1 MLKNLF
7 LSLFDLLTTAFM
19 KTTFVAKTLLSFF
32 LLLSFW
38 VSAQKSD
45 RELILIDKDWRFS
58 FGHLYDTEKDFGHAT
73 GYFSYLTKTGF
84 GDGPAAKDFDDRA
97 WRKLDLPH
105 DWAVEQ
111 PFSESASFS
120 HGFKA
125 AGKNYPEKSI
135 GWYRKKINIPESDLD
150 KIISIKFDGVFR
162 NSKVFFNGFY
172 LGTEQ
177 SGYNGF
183 EYDVTAYVNYG
194 GENTIVVRADAS
206 MEEGWFYEG
215 AGIYR
220 HVYLQKTNSVHI
232 KANGTYVTSEF
243 KNNEADVIA
252 AVSIENKGNYKGSI
266 EIVQTIFD
274 NEKKQIATFSESL
287 LAPEFYKTITHH
299 SKFYVENPKL
309 WDIDSPNLYRLV
321 TQIKQNEKLID
332 SYETTF
338 GIRTIAFDPENGF
351 FLNGKS
357 LKLKGTNNHQDH
369 AGVGTALPDEIQ
381 YYRIKKLKE
390 MGSNAYRCSHHPPT
404 PELLK
409 ACDELG
415 MLVIDETRLM
425 GINDY
430 HLNDLQRMMERDR
443 NHPSIFCW
451 SVGNEE
457 WNIEGGI
464 VGERITNVMQNFAKS
479 IDPTRP
485 VTVGISS
492 GFKSGISSVVE
503 IMGYNYLGNGDIDAH
518 RNQFKNQPGM
528 GTEEGSTF
536 ATRGIYF
543 TDDAKHYQSAYDKK
557 PRPTFYSIEEGWK
570 FYAERPYLA
579 GMFIWTGFDYR
590 GEPTPYGWP
599 SVTSYFGMMDVCGF
613 PKDNVFYLKSWWG
626 KEPVLHLLPHWNWS
640 GMEGTAIDVWA
651 YSNCDEVE
659 LFLNK
664 KSLGKKKMEQNGH
677 LEWKVNYSPGTL
689 EAVGYKN
696 DKKVLSEIQKT
707 TGKVEKIKLSLDK
720 ENVAKGNVS
729 VVTVEVTDKNG
740 LHVPTANDEIEF
752 AIKGGKILGVGNGNP
767 TSLENDQFID
777 NLALVSITNFQE
789 QKGTTA
795 VLPQQLSNYSESEW
809 ITAFKDRDYKK
820 QVPSYIYRGEFEL
833 KSNSVKNT
841 VSFFYKKIGVENVVF
856 VNGTKVEP
864 STEDAQKYTFNT
876 AILKE
881 GKNTIYIVATPLQKV
896 KDWDVMNT
904 DPGVI
909 QVITP
914 AEPWKRKLFN
924 GYVQIIIQKED
935 NAKEFVLSASAK
947 GLQTGILKLK

>member
-1 MLKNLF
+1 
-7 LSLFDLLTTAFM
+7 M
-19 KTTFVAKTLLSFF
+19 KTFFQKGILSCLIF
-32 LLLSFW
+32 LISFCT
-38 VSAQKSD
+38 SAQNKSD
-45 RELILIDKDWRFS
+45 MELTLIDKDWRFS
-58 FGHLYDTEKDFGHAT
+58 FGHLYDTQKDFGHAE

-84 GDGPAAKDFDDRA
+84 GDGPAAPGFDDRA

-105 DWAVEQ
+105 DWVVEQ
-111 PFSESASFS
+111 PFSEKASYS
-120 HGFKA
+120 HGFKT
-125 AGKNYPEKSI
+125 AGKGFPEKSI
-135 GWYRKKINIPESDLD
+135 GWYRKKINIPESD
-150 KIISIKFDGVFR
+150 KGRIISLKFDGIFR
-162 NSKVFFNGFY
+162 NSKVFFNGYF
-172 LGTEQ
+172 LGTEE

-194 GENTIVVRADAS
+194 GENTIVVRVDAS

-220 HVYLQKTNSVHI
+220 HVYLQKTNPIHVVS
-232 KANGTYVTSEF
+232 NGTYVTSDIKE
-243 KNNEADVIA
+243 NSAEITAEVT
-252 AVSIENKGNYKGSI
+252 IENKGNDKGSI
-266 EIVQTIFD
+266 EIIQKILD
-274 NEKKQIATFSESL
+274 ANGKQVTSVSENVVS
-287 LAPEFYKTITHH
+287 PEFYKKINFA
-299 SKFYVENPKL
+299 SKLNVKNPLL
-309 WDIDSPNLYRLV
+309 WDIENPNLYRLE
-321 TQIKQNEKLID
+321 TQIKQNGKIID
-332 SYETTF
+332 SHETPF
-338 GIRTIAFDPENGF
+338 GIRTIQFDAEKGF

-357 LKLKGTNNHQDH
+357 VKLKGTNNHQDH
-369 AGVGTALPDEIQ
+369 AGIGTALPDELQ

-430 HLNDLQRMMERDR
+430 HLNDLKRMMERDR

-457 WNIEGGI
+457 WNIEGNI
-464 VGERITNVMQNFAKS
+464 VGERVTNVMQGFAKS
-479 IDPTRP
+479 IDSTRP

-492 GFKSGISSVVE
+492 GFKNGISSVVE

-518 RNQFKNQPGM
+518 RNEFKNQPGM

-536 ATRGIYF
+536 ATRGVYF

-579 GMFIWTGFDYR
+579 GVFFWTGFDYR

-626 KEPVLHLLPHWNWS
+626 KEPVLHILPHWNWS
-640 GMEGTAIDVWA
+640 GMEGKEIDVWA

-677 LEWKVNYSPGTL
+677 LEWKVKYEPGTL
-689 EAVGYKN
+689 EAIGFKN
-696 DKKVLSEIQKT
+696 GKKVLTEVQKT
-707 TGKVEKIKLSLDK
+707 TGNPEIIKLSVDK
-720 ENVAKGNVS
+720 ENLPNSKVV
-729 VVTVEVTDKNG
+729 VVTAEITDKKG
-740 LHVPTANDEIEF
+740 LHVPTANDEIAF
-752 AIKGGKILGVGNGNP
+752 SIKGGKILGVGNGDP
-767 TSLENDQFID
+767 TSLESDKFID
-777 NLALVSITNFQE
+777 DTKLVAINNLREKQLNSTD
-789 QKGTTA
+789 
-795 VLPQQLSNYSESEW
+795 LPIKIQDNNDADWSE
-809 ITAFKDRDYKK
+809 AFKARDFKK
-820 QVPSYIYRGEFEL
+820 QAPAYVYKGDFEL
-833 KSNSVKNT
+833 KNNSDSNIVT
-841 VSFFYKKIGVENVVF
+841 FFYKKIGKETVVF
-856 VNGTKVEP
+856 VNGNKVEP
-864 STEDAQKYTFNT
+864 DKDDVQKYTLSK

-881 GKNTIYIVATPLQKV
+881 GKNTIYIATTPLEKI

-904 DPGVI
+904 DPGII
-909 QVITP
+909 QIINS
-914 AEPWKRKLFN
+914 AESWKRKLFS
-924 GYVQIIIQKED
+924 GYAQIIIQKKE
-935 NAKEFVLSASAK
+935 NAKEVVLSARAT
-947 GLQTGILKLK
+947 GLKSGVLIVK

>member
-1 MLKNLF
+1 MKIIVSKIFTLFFIVMYNL
-7 LSLFDLLTTAFM
+7 
-19 KTTFVAKTLLSFF
+19 TF
-32 LLLSFW
+32 
-38 VSAQKSD
+38 AQNKSD
-45 RELILIDKDWRFS
+45 REWIVIDKDWRFS
-58 FGHLYDTEKDFGHAT
+58 FGHLYDTKKDFGHAE

-84 GDGPAAKDFDDRA
+84 GDGPASKDFDDRA

-111 PFSESASFS
+111 PFGENGSFS
-120 HGFKA
+120 HGFKM
-125 AGKNYPEKSI
+125 AGKGFPEKSI
-135 GWYRKKINIPESDLD
+135 GWYRKKITIPETDKG
-150 KIISIKFDGVFR
+150 KIISLQFDGVFR
-162 NSKVFFNGFY
+162 NSKVFFNGYY

-220 HVYLQKTNSVHI
+220 HVYLKKTNPVHI
-232 KANGTYVTSEF
+232 ALNGTYVTSEV
-243 KNNEADVIA
+243 KADNAEVTAEIT
-252 AVSIENKGNYKGSI
+252 IENKGNYKGSVEVI
-266 EIVQTIFD
+266 QTIFD
-274 NEKKQIATFSESL
+274 ASDKQNANTSESITV
-287 LAPEFYKTITHH
+287 PEFYKSANYK
-299 SKFYVENPKL
+299 SKLIVHNPKL
-309 WDIDSPNLYRLV
+309 WDIDLPNLYRLV
-321 TQIKQNEKLID
+321 TELKQNGKIID
-332 SYETTF
+332 RYETSF
-338 GIRTIAFDPENGF
+338 GIRTIKFDAEKGF

-369 AGVGTALPDEIQ
+369 AGIGTALPDEIQ
-381 YYRIKKLKE
+381 YYRIQKLKE

-404 PELLK
+404 PELLE
-409 ACDELG
+409 ACDKLG

-430 HLNDLQRMMERDR
+430 HLNDLERMMKRDR

-457 WNIEGGI
+457 WNIEGNI
-464 VGERITNVMQNFAKS
+464 VGERITNVMQDFAKS
-479 IDPTRP
+479 IDSTRP

-518 RNQFKNQPGM
+518 RNEFKNQPGM

-543 TDDAKHYQSAYDKK
+543 TDDAKHYQSAYDRK

-613 PKDNVFYLKSWWG
+613 PKDNVFYLKSWWTN
-626 KEPVLHLLPHWNWS
+626 KPVLHIMPHWNWN
-640 GMEGTAIDVWA
+640 GMQGKEIEVWVH
-651 YSNCDEVE
+651 SNCDEVE

-664 KSLGKKKMEQNGH
+664 KSLGKKKMEINSH
-677 LEWKVNYSPGTL
+677 LEWKVKYVPGTL

-696 DKKVLSEIQKT
+696 GRKILTEVQKT
-707 TGKVEKIKLSLDK
+707 TGKAENIKLSTDQ
-720 ENVAKGNVS
+720 ENLSEGNVK

-740 LHVPTANDEIEF
+740 LHVPTANDEITF
-752 AIKGGKILGVGNGNP
+752 SIKGGKILGVGNGDP
-767 TSLENDQFID
+767 TSLEKDQFLD
-777 NLALVSITNFQE
+777 DVELVSITHFQE
-789 QKGTTA
+789 QKGTSA
-795 VLPQQLSNYSESEW
+795 SLPNELSSYPENEW
-809 ITAFKDRDYKK
+809 ITAFQDRDYKK
-820 QVPSYIYRGEFEL
+820 QAPSHIYRGEFDL
-833 KSNSVKNT
+833 KKYSASNT
-841 VSFFYKKIGVENVVF
+841 VSFFYKKIGIETVVF
-856 VNGTKVEP
+856 VNGHLINP
-864 STEDAQKYTFNT
+864 SAEDSQKYVLDFTV
-876 AILKE
+876 LKE
-881 GKNTIYIVATPLQKV
+881 GKNAIYIAATPLQKI

-904 DPGVI
+904 DPGII

-914 AEPWKRKLFN
+914 AKPWKRKLFN
-924 GYVQIIIQKED
+924 GYAQIIIQKEE
-935 NAKEFVLSASAK
+935 NAKEVILSAFAN
-947 GLQTGILKLK
+947 GLKTGTLNMGFKK

>member
-1 MLKNLF
+1 
-7 LSLFDLLTTAFM
+7 M
-19 KTTFVAKTLLSFF
+19 KTIFSKGILSCFIF
-32 LLLSFW
+32 LISFCT
-38 VSAQKSD
+38 SAQNKSD
-45 RELILIDKDWRFS
+45 RELTLIDKDWRFS
-58 FGHLYDTEKDFGHAT
+58 FGHLYDTQKDFGHAE

-84 GDGPAAKDFDDRA
+84 GDGPAALGFDDRA

-111 PFSESASFS
+111 SFSDKASFS
-120 HGFKA
+120 HGFKT
-125 AGKNYPEKSI
+125 AGKGFPEKSI
-135 GWYRKKINIPESDLD
+135 GWYRKKISIPESD
-150 KIISIKFDGVFR
+150 KGRIISLKFDGVFR
-162 NSKVFFNGFY
+162 NSKVFFNGYF
-172 LGTEQ
+172 LGTEE

-194 GENTIVVRADAS
+194 GENTIVVRVDAS

-220 HVYLQKTNSVHI
+220 HVYLQKTNPIHVVE
-232 KANGTYVTSEF
+232 NGTYVTSEI
-243 KNNEADVIA
+243 KENNAEITAEVT
-252 AVSIENKGNYKGSI
+252 IENKETDKGSV
-266 EIVQTIFD
+266 EIVQTILD
-274 NEKKQIATFSESL
+274 ANGKQITSVSENVQ
-287 LAPEFYKTITHH
+287 APDFYKTANFT
-299 SKFYVENPKL
+299 SKLNVKNPLL
-309 WDIDSPNLYRLV
+309 WDIENPNLYCLV
-321 TQIKQNEKLID
+321 TEIKQNGKIID
-332 SYETTF
+332 RYETPF
-338 GIRTIAFDPENGF
+338 GIRTMKFDAEKGI
-351 FLNGKS
+351 FLNGKPV
-357 LKLKGTNNHQDH
+357 KLKGTNNHQDH
-369 AGVGTALPDEIQ
+369 AGIGTALPDELQ

-430 HLNDLQRMMERDR
+430 HLNDLKRMIERDR

-457 WNIEGGI
+457 WNIEGNI
-464 VGERITNVMQNFAKS
+464 VGERITNVMQGFTKS
-479 IDPTRP
+479 IDSTRP
-485 VTVGISS
+485 VTVAISS
-492 GFKSGISSVVE
+492 GFRSGISSVVE

-518 RNQFKNQPGM
+518 RNEFKKQPGM

-579 GMFIWTGFDYR
+579 GVFFWTGFDYR

-626 KEPVLHLLPHWNWS
+626 NEPVLHLLPHWNWS
-640 GMEGTAIDVWA
+640 GMEGKEIDVWA

-677 LEWKVNYSPGTL
+677 LEWKVKYEAGTL
-689 EAVGYKN
+689 EAIGFKN
-696 DKKVLSEIQKT
+696 GKKVLTEVQKT
-707 TGKVEKIKLSLDK
+707 TGNPENIKLSIDQ
-720 ENVAKGNVS
+720 ENLPNPNVV
-729 VVTVEVTDKNG
+729 VVTAELIDKKA
-740 LHVPTANDEIEF
+740 LHVPTANDEITF
-752 AIKGGKILGVGNGNP
+752 SIKGGKILGVGNGNP
-767 TSLENDQFID
+767 TSLERDKFID
-777 NLALVSITNFQE
+777 NTELIVINNFKE
-789 QKGTTA
+789 KKLTSA
-795 VLPQQLSNYSESEW
+795 DLPNKIQDNSDVDWSE
-809 ITAFKDRDYKK
+809 AFKDRDYKK
-820 QVPSYIYRGEFEL
+820 QAPAYVYKGDFEL
-833 KSNSVKNT
+833 KNNSDTTIVT
-841 VSFFYKKIGVENVVF
+841 FFYKKIGKETAVF
-856 VNGTKVEP
+856 VNGNKVEP
-864 STEDAQKYTFNT
+864 SKDDTQKYILNN

-881 GKNTIYIVATPLQKV
+881 GNNTIYIATTPLEKI

-904 DPGVI
+904 DPGII
-909 QVITP
+909 QVVTP
-914 AEPWKRKLFN
+914 AESWKRKLFN
-924 GYVQIIIQKED
+924 GYAQIIIQKNEGE
-935 NAKEFVLSASAK
+935 KEVILSATSN
-947 GLQTGILKLK
+947 GLKSGVLIVK

>member
-1 MLKNLF
+1 
-7 LSLFDLLTTAFM
+7 M
-19 KTTFVAKTLLSFF
+19 KTTFVQKTILCFF
-32 LLLSFW
+32 LVCSFHLL
-38 VSAQKSD
+38 AQNKSG
-45 RELILIDKDWRFS
+45 RALVLIDKDWSFS
-58 FGHLYDTEKDFGHAT
+58 FGHQYETKKDFGHAE

-84 GDGPAAKDFDDRA
+84 GDGPAASGFDDRA
-97 WRKLDLPH
+97 WRKLNLPH

-111 PFSESASFS
+111 PFSENASFS
-120 HGFKA
+120 HGFKS
-125 AGKNYPEKSI
+125 AGKNFPEKSI
-135 GWYRKKINIPESDLD
+135 GWYRKKINIPNEDLG
-150 KIISIKFDGVFR
+150 KIISLKFDGVFR

-172 LGTEQ
+172 LGTEE

-183 EYDVTAYVNYG
+183 EYDVSAYVNYG
-194 GENTIVVRADAS
+194 GENTIVVRVDAS

-220 HVYLQKTNSVHI
+220 HVYLQKTNPIHVI
-232 KANGTYVTSEF
+232 QNGTYVTSELIGNDAAVTADVKI
-243 KNNEADVIA
+243 KNNG
-252 AVSIENKGNYKGSI
+252 KFKGSI
-266 EIVQTIFD
+266 EVIQTIL
-274 NEKKQIATFSESL
+274 NNQNKQVAISSENV
-287 LAPEFYKTITHH
+287 LAPEFYQTINYN
-299 SKFYVENPKL
+299 SKLRVENPLL
-309 WDIDSPNLYRLV
+309 WDIDSPNLYQLI
-321 TQIKQNEKLID
+321 TEIKKDGEVID
-332 SYETTF
+332 SYKTSF
-338 GIRTIAFDPENGF
+338 GIRTIEFNPEEGF
-351 FLNGKS
+351 FLNGKH

-369 AGVGTALPDEIQ
+369 AGIGTALSDEIQ
-381 YYRIKKLKE
+381 YYRIAKLKE

-404 PELLK
+404 PELLD
-409 ACDELG
+409 ACDKLG

-457 WNIEGGI
+457 WQIEGGI
-464 VGERITNVMQNFAKS
+464 MGERITNIMQDFSKS

-518 RNQFKNQPGM
+518 RSQFKQQPGM

-570 FYAERPYLA
+570 FYAKRPYLA

-626 KEPVLHLLPHWNWS
+626 KEPVLHILPHWNWS
-640 GMEGTAIDVWA
+640 GMEGKEIDVWA

-677 LEWKVNYSPGTL
+677 LEWKVNYTPGTL
-689 EAVGYKN
+689 EAIGYKN
-696 DKKVLSEIQKT
+696 GKKALSDVQKT
-707 TGKVEKIKLSLDK
+707 TGKGENIKLSLDK
-720 ENVAKGNVS
+720 ENVLKGNVS
-729 VVTVEVTDKNG
+729 VLTVETTDKNG
-740 LHVPTANDEIEF
+740 LHIPTANDEIMF
-752 AIKGGKILGVGNGNP
+752 SIKGGKILGVGNGDP

-777 NLALVSITNFQE
+777 DITLVTINNFME
-789 QKGTTA
+789 QKVTTA
-795 VLPQQLSNYSESEW
+795 SLPQQLPNSLENEW
-809 ITAFKDRDYKK
+809 TEAFKDRDYKK
-820 QVPSYIYRGEFEL
+820 QAPSYIYKGEFDL
-833 KSNSVKNT
+833 KNSSASKN
-841 VSFFYKKIGVENVVF
+841 VSFFYKKIGVETVVF
-856 VNGTKVEP
+856 VNGNKVEP
-864 STEDAQKYTFNT
+864 SKDDSQKYVLNS
-876 AILKE
+876 AILQE
-881 GKNTIYIVATPLQKV
+881 GKNTIYIAATPLQKV

-904 DPGVI
+904 DPGII

-914 AEPWKRKLFN
+914 AESWKRKLFN
-924 GYVQIIIQKED
+924 GYAQIIIQKDE
-935 NAKEFVLSASAK
+935 NVKEVILSASAK
-947 GLQTGILKLK
+947 GLRTGTLAVK

>member
-1 MLKNLF
+1 
-7 LSLFDLLTTAFM
+7 M
-19 KTTFVAKTLLSFF
+19 KTIFQKEILSCFIF
-32 LLLSFW
+32 LISFCT
-38 VSAQKSD
+38 SAQNKSD

-58 FGHLYDTEKDFGHAT
+58 FGHLYDTQKDFGHAE

-84 GDGPAAKDFDDRA
+84 GDGPAASGFDDRA

-105 DWAVEQ
+105 DWVVEQ
-111 PFSESASFS
+111 SFSKKASYS
-120 HGFKA
+120 HGFKM
-125 AGKNYPEKSI
+125 AGKGFPEKSI
-135 GWYRKKINIPESDLD
+135 GWYRKKINIPESD
-150 KIISIKFDGVFR
+150 KGQIISLKFDGVFR
-162 NSKVFFNGFY
+162 NSKVFFNGYF
-172 LGTEQ
+172 LGTEE

-183 EYDVTAYVNYG
+183 EYDVSAYVNYG
-194 GENTIVVRADAS
+194 GENTIVVRVDAS

-220 HVYLQKTNSVHI
+220 HVYLQKTNPIHVVT
-232 KANGTYVTSEF
+232 NGTYVISEI
-243 KNNEADVIA
+243 KNDNAEITAEVT
-252 AVSIENKGNYKGSI
+252 IENKGNDKGSI
-266 EIVQTIFD
+266 EIIQTILD
-274 NEKKQIATFSESL
+274 TGRKQITSVSENVP
-287 LAPEFYKTITHH
+287 APEFYKKANFT
-299 SKFYVENPKL
+299 SKLNVKNPLL
-309 WDIDSPNLYRLV
+309 WDIENPNLYHLE
-321 TQIKQNEKLID
+321 TQIKQNGKIID
-332 SYETTF
+332 RYETPF
-338 GIRTIAFDPENGF
+338 GIRTMKFDAEKGF

-357 LKLKGTNNHQDH
+357 VKLKGTNNHQDH
-369 AGVGTALPDEIQ
+369 AGIGTALPDELQ

-430 HLNDLQRMMERDR
+430 HLNDLKRMIERDR

-457 WNIEGGI
+457 WNIEGNI
-464 VGERITNVMQNFAKS
+464 VGERVTNVMQGFAKS
-479 IDPTRP
+479 IDTTRP

-579 GMFIWTGFDYR
+579 GVFFWTGFDYR

-626 KEPVLHLLPHWNWS
+626 NEPVLHILPHWNWS
-640 GMEGTAIDVWA
+640 GMEGKEIDVWA

-659 LFLNK
+659 FFLNK

-677 LEWKVNYSPGTL
+677 LEWKVKYEPGTL
-689 EAVGYKN
+689 EAVGFKN
-696 DKKVLSEIQKT
+696 GKKVLTEIQKT
-707 TGKVEKIKLSLDK
+707 TGNPEKIKLSVDK
-720 ENVAKGNVS
+720 ENLSNSSIV
-729 VVTVEVTDKNG
+729 VVTAELTDKNG
-740 LHVPTANDEIEF
+740 LHVPTANDEITF
-752 AIKGGKILGVGNGNP
+752 SIKGGKILGVGNGNP
-767 TSLENDQFID
+767 TSLESDKFID
-777 NLALVSITNFQE
+777 NIDLVAINNFKEKKLASADFPDKIKDDSDTDW
-789 QKGTTA
+789 
-795 VLPQQLSNYSESEW
+795 SE
-809 ITAFKDRDYKK
+809 AFKDRDYKN
-820 QVPSYIYRGEFEL
+820 QAPAYVYRGEFEL
-833 KSNSVKNT
+833 KNNPDSNMVT
-841 VSFFYKKIGVENVVF
+841 FFYKKIGKENVVF
-856 VNGTKVEP
+856 VNGNKVEP
-864 STEDAQKYTFNT
+864 SAADAQKYILNK
-876 AILKE
+876 AILKQ
-881 GKNTIYIVATPLQKV
+881 GKNTIYIVTTPLQKI

-904 DPGVI
+904 DPGII
-909 QVITP
+909 QIVTP

-924 GYVQIIIQKED
+924 GYAQIIVQKEEKS
-935 NAKEFVLSASAK
+935 KEVILTASGK
-947 GLQTGILKLK
+947 GLKSGVLEVK

>member
-1 MLKNLF
+1 
-7 LSLFDLLTTAFM
+7 M
-19 KTTFVAKTLLSFF
+19 KTTLKKRFTYYFF
-32 LLLSFW
+32 IMCFAI
-38 VSAQKSD
+38 SAQTKSK
-45 RELILIDKDWRFS
+45 RELLLIDKDWKFS
-58 FGHLYDTEKDFGHAT
+58 FGHLYDTKKDFDHAE

-97 WRKLDLPH
+97 WRQLDLPH

-111 PFSESASFS
+111 PFRESASFS

-135 GWYRKKINIPESDLD
+135 GWYRKKISISNEDLGG
-150 KIISIKFDGVFR
+150 IISLKFDGVFR

-172 LGTEQ
+172 LGTQQ

-220 HVYLQKTNSVHI
+220 HVYLQKTNPVHVVT
-232 KANGTYVTSEF
+232 NGTYVTSVL
-243 KNNEADVIA
+243 KNNDADVTA
-252 AVSIENKGNYKGSI
+252 DVMIENKGNFKGSI
-266 EIVQTIFD
+266 EIINTIFD
-274 NEKKQIATFSESL
+274 AENKQVAYSSEKE
-287 LAPEFYKTITHH
+287 LAPEFYQKRNYS
-299 SKFYVENPKL
+299 SKLYVKNPLL
-309 WDIDSPNLYRLV
+309 WDIESPNLYRLLTEIRQDGKV
-321 TQIKQNEKLID
+321 ID
-332 SYETTF
+332 SYETNF
-338 GIRTIAFDPENGF
+338 GIRTIEFNAEKGF
-351 FLNGKS
+351 FLNGKP

-369 AGVGTALPDEIQ
+369 AGIGTALPDEMQ

-404 PELLK
+404 PELLE
-409 ACDELG
+409 ACDQLG

-430 HLNDLQRMMERDR
+430 HLNDLQKMIERDR

-457 WNIEGGI
+457 WQIEGGI
-464 VGERITNVMQNFAKS
+464 TGERITNVMQHFAKS
-479 IDPTRP
+479 IDGTRP

-579 GMFIWTGFDYR
+579 GIFIWTGFDYR

-626 KEPVLHLLPHWNWS
+626 TEPVLHLLPHWNWS
-640 GMEGTAIDVWA
+640 GMEGKEIDVWA
-651 YSNCDEVE
+651 YSNCEEVE
-659 LFLNK
+659 FFLNK
-664 KSLGKKKMEQNGH
+664 KSLGKKKMQQNGH
-677 LEWKVNYSPGTL
+677 LEWKVKYESGTL
-689 EAVGYKN
+689 EAIGYKN
-696 DKKVLSEIQKT
+696 GKKVLTEIQKT
-707 TGKVEKIKLSLDK
+707 TGNPENVKLTLDK
-720 ENVAKGNVS
+720 ENKANSKVS
-729 VVTVEVTDKNG
+729 IITVEVTDKKG
-740 LHVPTANDEIEF
+740 LHVPTADNEITF
-752 AIKGGKILGVGNGNP
+752 DIKGGKILGVGNGNP
-767 TSLENDQFID
+767 TSLENDQFIAD
-777 NLALVSITNFQE
+777 LKLVPITDFEE
-789 QKGTTA
+789 QKGKTA
-795 VLPQQLSNYSESEW
+795 DLSLQSGYPENEW
-809 ITAFKDRDYKK
+809 ISAFKDRDYKN
-820 QVPSYIYRGEFEL
+820 QAPSYIYRGNFEL
-833 KSNSVKNT
+833 TSVSEKNQ
-841 VSFFYKKIGVENVVF
+841 VNFFYKKIGTAAEVYI
-856 VNGTKVEP
+856 NGNMINP
-864 STEDAQKYTFNT
+864 SKEDPQKY
-876 AILKE
+876 ILDTKLLKQ
-881 GKNTIYIVATPLQKV
+881 GKNSVYIIATPLQKI

-904 DPGVI
+904 DPGII
-909 QVITP
+909 QVIIP
-914 AEPWKRKLFN
+914 AENWKRKLFN
-924 GYVQIIIQKED
+924 GYAQIIIEKE
-935 NAKEFVLSASAK
+935 NSTKEVVLTASAK
-947 GLQTGILKLK
+947 GLKNATIVVK

>member
-1 MLKNLF
+1 MKSIF
-7 LSLFDLLTTAFM
+7 LHRIILSILYLISFITAAQNQSERDLT
-19 KTTFVAKTLLSFF
+19 
-32 LLLSFW
+32 
-38 VSAQKSD
+38 
-45 RELILIDKDWRFS
+45 LIDKDWRFS
-58 FGHLYDTEKDFGHAT
+58 FGHLYDTQKDFNHAT

-84 GDGPAAKDFDDRA
+84 GDGPAAQNFDERA

-111 PFSESASFS
+111 PFSEKASFS
-120 HGFKA
+120 HGFKT
-125 AGKNYPEKSI
+125 AGKGFPEKSI
-135 GWYRKKINIPESDLD
+135 GWYRKKISIPETD
-150 KIISIKFDGVFR
+150 KGRIISLKFDGVFR
-162 NSKVFFNGFY
+162 NSKVFFNGFF
-172 LGTEQ
+172 LGTEE

-220 HVYLQKTNSVHI
+220 HVYLQKTNPIHI
-232 KANGTYVTSEF
+232 AANGTYVTSEIQ
-243 KNNEADVIA
+243 NDNAEVTAQVT
-252 AVSIENKGNYKGSI
+252 IENKGNYKGAI
-266 EIVQTIFD
+266 EIVQSILD
-274 NEKKQIATFSESL
+274 AEAKQIATTSENTS
-287 LAPEFYKTITHH
+287 APGFYKTVNYT
-299 SKFYVENPKL
+299 SKLKVNNPLL
-309 WDIDSPNLYRLV
+309 WDLENPNLYRLI
-321 TQIKQNEKLID
+321 TEIRQGGKTID
-332 SYETTF
+332 RYETSF
-338 GIRTIAFDPENGF
+338 GIRTIKFDAEKGF

-357 LKLKGTNNHQDH
+357 VKLKGTNNHQDH
-369 AGVGTALPDEIQ
+369 AGIGTALPDELQ
-381 YYRIKKLKE
+381 YYRIKKLKQ

-430 HLNDLQRMMERDR
+430 HLNDLKRMIERDR

-464 VGERITNVMQNFAKS
+464 VGERITNVMQDFTKS
-479 IDPTRP
+479 IDSTRP

-518 RNQFKNQPGM
+518 RNEFRHQPGM
-528 GTEEGSTF
+528 GTEEGSRF

-543 TDDAKHYQSAYDKK
+543 DDEAKHYKSAYDKK

-626 KEPVLHLLPHWNWS
+626 KEPVLHIMPHWNWA
-640 GMEGTAIDVWA
+640 GMEGKEIDVWVH
-651 YSNCDEVE
+651 SNCEEVE
-659 LFLNK
+659 LFLNR
-664 KSLGKKKMEQNGH
+664 KSLGKKKMEVNSH
-677 LEWKVNYSPGTL
+677 LEWKVKYIPGTL
-689 EAVGYKN
+689 EAIGYKN
-696 DKKVLSEIQKT
+696 GKKVLSETQKT
-707 TGKVEKIKLSLDK
+707 VGIAEKIKLSVDK
-720 ENVAKGNVS
+720 ENQTNSSVV
-729 VVTVEVTDKNG
+729 VVTVESTDKKG
-740 LHVPTANDEIEF
+740 LNVPTANHEITF
-752 AIKGGKILGVGNGNP
+752 SIKGGKILGVGNGNP
-767 TSLENDQFID
+767 TSLEKDQFID
-777 NLALVSITNFQE
+777 DMELLPITNFE
-789 QKGTTA
+789 EKKLASADSDQKVTDSDNDWK
-795 VLPQQLSNYSESEW
+795 V
-809 ITAFKDRDYKK
+809 AFKDRDYKN
-820 QVPSYIYRGEFEL
+820 QAPAYVYRGKFEL
-833 KSNSVKNT
+833 KNNIATNT
-841 VSFFYKKIGVENVVF
+841 VTFFYKKIGVNAVIF
-856 VNGTKVEP
+856 VNGNRIAPTK
-864 STEDAQKYTFNT
+864 EDDQKYIFGSNV
-876 AILKE
+876 LKQ
-881 GKNTIYIVATPLQKV
+881 GTNTIQIIAPPLQKV

-904 DPGVI
+904 DPGII

-914 AEPWKRKLFN
+914 AETWKRKLFN
-924 GYVQIIIQKED
+924 GYAQIIIQKEE
-935 NAKEFVLSASAK
+935 NTNEVVLSAEAK
-947 GLQTGILKLK
+947 GLNEGTLVLKK

>member
-1 MLKNLF
+1 MKIISLKRIF
-7 LSLFDLLTTAFM
+7 LSVSF
-19 KTTFVAKTLLSFF
+19 LLSC
-32 LLLSFW
+32 LA
-38 VSAQKSD
+38 SAQNKSE
-45 RELILIDKDWRFS
+45 RESILIDKDWRFS
-58 FGHLYDTEKDFGHAT
+58 FGHLYDTEKDFGHAE

-111 PFSESASFS
+111 EFSEKGSFS
-120 HGFKA
+120 HGFKT
-125 AGKNYPEKSI
+125 AGKGFPEKSI
-135 GWYRKKINIPESDLD
+135 GWYRKKINIPETDNG
-150 KIISIKFDGVFR
+150 KIMSLKFDGVFR
-162 NSKVFFNGFY
+162 NSKVFFNGYY

-220 HVYLQKTNSVHI
+220 HVYLQKTNPVHVA
-232 KANGTYVTSEF
+232 ANGTYVTSEL
-243 KNNEADVIA
+243 KNNGADVIA
-252 AVSIENKGNYKGSI
+252 DVTIENKGNFKGSI
-266 EIVQTIFD
+266 EIVQTVFD
-274 NEKKQIATFSESL
+274 PQNKQVANFSENIKV
-287 LAPEFYKTITHH
+287 PEFYQTITHS
-299 SKFYVENPKL
+299 SKLYVENPFL
-309 WDIDSPNLYRLV
+309 WSIESPNLYRLV
-321 TQIKQNEKLID
+321 TQIKQNGKVID

-338 GIRTIAFDPENGF
+338 GIRTMEFDPENGF
-351 FLNGKS
+351 FLNGKP

-369 AGVGTALPDEIQ
+369 AGIGTALPDEIQ

-390 MGSNAYRCSHHPPT
+390 MGANAYRCSHHPPT

-425 GINDY
+425 GINDF
-430 HLNDLQRMMERDR
+430 HLNDLKRMIERDR

-457 WNIEGGI
+457 WNIEGNI

-543 TDDAKHYQSAYDKK
+543 TDNVKHYQSAYDRK
-557 PRPTFYSIEEGWK
+557 PRPSFYSIEEGWK

-626 KEPVLHLLPHWNWS
+626 TQPVLHIMPHWNWS
-640 GMEGTAIDVWA
+640 GMEGKEIDVWVH
-651 YSNCDEVE
+651 SNCDEVE

-664 KSLGKKKMEQNGH
+664 KSLGKKKMEQNSH
-677 LEWKVNYSPGTL
+677 LEWKVNYMPGTL
-689 EAVGYKN
+689 EAIGYKN
-696 DKKVLSEIQKT
+696 GKKVLTETQKT
-707 TGKVEKIKLSLDK
+707 TGKGESIKLSADK
-720 ENVAKGNVS
+720 ENVPNSKVT

-740 LHVPTANDEIEF
+740 QHIPTANDEITF
-752 AIKGGKILGVGNGNP
+752 SIKGGKILGVGNGDP
-767 TSLENDQFID
+767 TSLEKDQFLDAIS
-777 NLALVSITNFQE
+777 LVQITNFQE

-795 VLPQQLSNYSESEW
+795 ILPQELQNYPENDW
-809 ITAFKDRDYKK
+809 KTAFKDRDYKN
-820 QVPSYIYRGEFEL
+820 QAPSYIYRGEFDL
-833 KSNSVKNT
+833 KNNLASNV
-841 VSFFYKKIGVENVVF
+841 VSFFYKKIGIETLVF
-856 VNGTKVEP
+856 INGNKVNA
-864 STEDAQKYTFNT
+864 SAEDAQKYILDS
-876 AILKE
+876 AVLKE
-881 GKNTIYIVATPLQKV
+881 GKNTIHIVATPLQKI

-904 DPGVI
+904 DPGII

-914 AEPWKRKLFN
+914 SEPWKRKLFN
-924 GYVQIIIQKED
+924 GYAQIIIQKEE
-935 NAKEFVLSASAK
+935 NNKEVILSASAK
-947 GLQTGILKLK
+947 GLRAGSLSLK

>member
-1 MLKNLF
+1 
-7 LSLFDLLTTAFM
+7 M
-19 KTTFVAKTLLSFF
+19 KTTFLLRTILCF
-32 LLLSFW
+32 LILFSISVF
-38 VSAQKSD
+38 AQNKSG
-45 RELILIDKDWRFS
+45 REVILIDKDWRFS
-58 FGHLYDTEKDFGHAT
+58 FGHLYDTKKDFGHAE

-84 GDGPAAKDFDDRA
+84 ADGPAASGFDDRA

-111 PFSESASFS
+111 PFSENASFS

-125 AGKNYPEKSI
+125 AGKNFPEKSI
-135 GWYRKKINIPESDLD
+135 GWYRKKITIPNEDLG
-150 KIISIKFDGVFR
+150 KIISLKFDGVFR

-172 LGTEQ
+172 LGTQE

-183 EYDVTAYVNYG
+183 EYDVTAYTNYG
-194 GENTIVVRADAS
+194 GENTIVVRVDAS

-220 HVYLQKTNSVHI
+220 HVYLQKINPLHV
-232 KANGTYVTSEF
+232 AQNGTYVTSDIE
-243 KNNEADVIA
+243 NNNAVITA
-252 AVSIENKGNYKGSI
+252 EVKLENKGHFKGNV
-266 EIVQTIFD
+266 EISQIILD
-274 NEKKQIATFSESL
+274 PSGKQITTVSENVS
-287 LAPEFYKTITHH
+287 APNFYKTNIYTSKLNIT
-299 SKFYVENPKL
+299 NPLL
-309 WDIDSPNLYRLV
+309 WDIDSPNLYQLI
-321 TQIKQNEKLID
+321 TEIKREGKVID
-332 SYETTF
+332 QYQTSF
-338 GIRTIAFDPENGF
+338 GIRTIKFDPENGF
-351 FLNGKS
+351 FLNGKAV
-357 LKLKGTNNHQDH
+357 KLKGTNNHQDH
-369 AGVGTALPDEIQ
+369 AGIGTALPDEIQ

-404 PELLK
+404 PELLD
-409 ACDELG
+409 ACDKLG

-430 HLNDLQRMMERDR
+430 HLNDLQQMMERDR

-457 WNIEGGI
+457 WQIEGGI
-464 VGERITNVMQNFAKS
+464 TGERITNIMQDFSKS

-570 FYAERPYLA
+570 FYAERTYLA

-626 KEPVLHLLPHWNWS
+626 KEPVLHILPHWNWN
-640 GMEGTAIDVWA
+640 GMEGKEIDVWA

-677 LEWKVNYSPGTL
+677 LEWKVNYTPGTL
-689 EAVGYKN
+689 EAIGYKN
-696 DKKVLSEIQKT
+696 GKKILTDVQKT
-707 TGKVEKIKLSLDK
+707 TGKPENIKLSLDK
-720 ENVAKGNVS
+720 ENVLKGNVS
-729 VVTVEVTDKNG
+729 VVTVEVTDKNS
-740 LHVPTANDEIEF
+740 LHIPTANDEIMF
-752 AIKGGKILGVGNGNP
+752 SIKGGKILGVGNGDP
-767 TSLENDQFID
+767 TSLESDQFID
-777 NLALVSITNFQE
+777 DIALFAINNFME
-789 QKGTTA
+789 QKATTA
-795 VLPQQLSNYSESEW
+795 SLPQQFPNYSEKEW
-809 ITAFKDRDYKK
+809 TEAFKDRDYKR
-820 QVPSYIYRGEFEL
+820 QAPSYIYKGEFDL
-833 KSNSVKNT
+833 KNNSTSNV
-841 VSFFYKKIGVENVVF
+841 VSFFYKKIGLETVVF
-856 VNGTKVEP
+856 VNGSKVEP
-864 STEDAQKYTFNT
+864 SKDDSQRYILNAS
-876 AILKE
+876 ILKQ
-881 GKNTIYIVATPLQKV
+881 GKNTIHIITTPLQKV

-904 DPGVI
+904 DPGII
-909 QVITP
+909 QVVTP

-924 GYVQIIIQKED
+924 GYAQIIIQKDE
-935 NAKEFVLSASAK
+935 NAKEIVLSASGK
-947 GLQTGILKLK
+947 GLKNGVIVVK

>member
-1 MLKNLF
+1 
-7 LSLFDLLTTAFM
+7 M
-19 KTTFVAKTLLSFF
+19 KTFFQKGILSCLIF
-32 LLLSFW
+32 LISFCT
-38 VSAQKSD
+38 SAQNKSD
-45 RELILIDKDWRFS
+45 RELTLIDKDWRFS
-58 FGHLYDTEKDFGHAT
+58 FGHLYDTQKDFGHAE

-84 GDGPAAKDFDDRA
+84 GDGPAASGFDDRA

-111 PFSESASFS
+111 PFSEKANYS
-120 HGFKA
+120 HGFKT
-125 AGKNYPEKSI
+125 AGKGFPEKSI
-135 GWYRKKINIPESDLD
+135 GWYRKKINIPESD
-150 KIISIKFDGVFR
+150 KGRIISLKFDGIFR
-162 NSKVFFNGFY
+162 NSKVFFNGYF
-172 LGTEQ
+172 LGTEE

-194 GENTIVVRADAS
+194 GENTIVVRVDAS

-220 HVYLQKTNSVHI
+220 HVYLQKTNLIHVVS
-232 KANGTYVTSEF
+232 NGTYVTSDIKE
-243 KNNEADVIA
+243 NSAEITAEVT
-252 AVSIENKGNYKGSI
+252 IENKGNDKGSI
-266 EIVQTIFD
+266 EIIQKILD
-274 NEKKQIATFSESL
+274 ANGKQVASVSENVLS
-287 LAPEFYKTITHH
+287 PEFYKKINFA
-299 SKFYVENPKL
+299 SKLNVKNPLL
-309 WDIDSPNLYRLV
+309 WDIEKPNLYRLE
-321 TQIKQNEKLID
+321 TQIKQNGKIID
-332 SYETTF
+332 NYETPF
-338 GIRTIAFDPENGF
+338 GIRTIQFDAEKGF

-357 LKLKGTNNHQDH
+357 VKLKGTNNHQDH
-369 AGVGTALPDEIQ
+369 AGIGTALPDELQ

-430 HLNDLQRMMERDR
+430 HLNDLKRMMERDR

-457 WNIEGGI
+457 WNIEGNI
-464 VGERITNVMQNFAKS
+464 VGERVTNVMQGFAKS
-479 IDPTRP
+479 IDSTRP

-492 GFKSGISSVVE
+492 GFKNGISSVVE

-518 RNQFKNQPGM
+518 RNEFKNQPGM

-536 ATRGIYF
+536 ATRGVYF

-579 GMFIWTGFDYR
+579 GVFFWTGFDYR

-626 KEPVLHLLPHWNWS
+626 KEPVLHILPHWNWS
-640 GMEGTAIDVWA
+640 GMEGKEIDVWA

-677 LEWKVNYSPGTL
+677 LEWKVKYEPGTL
-689 EAVGYKN
+689 EAIGFKN
-696 DKKVLSEIQKT
+696 GKKVLTEVQKT
-707 TGKVEKIKLSLDK
+707 TGNPEIIKLSVDK
-720 ENVAKGNVS
+720 ENLPNSKVV
-729 VVTVEVTDKNG
+729 VVTAEITDKNG
-740 LHVPTANDEIEF
+740 LHVPTANDEITF
-752 AIKGGKILGVGNGNP
+752 SVKGGKILGVGNGDP
-767 TSLENDQFID
+767 TSLESDKFID
-777 NLALVSITNFQE
+777 DTKLVVINNLREKQLNSTD
-789 QKGTTA
+789 
-795 VLPQQLSNYSESEW
+795 LPIKIQDNNDADWSE
-809 ITAFKDRDYKK
+809 AFKARDFKK
-820 QVPSYIYRGEFEL
+820 QAPAYVYKGDFEL
-833 KSNSVKNT
+833 KNNSDSNIVT
-841 VSFFYKKIGVENVVF
+841 FFYKKIGKETVVF
-856 VNGTKVEP
+856 VNGNKVEP
-864 STEDAQKYTFNT
+864 DKDDVQKYTLSK

-881 GKNTIYIVATPLQKV
+881 GKNTIYIATTPLEKI

-904 DPGVI
+904 DPGII
-909 QVITP
+909 QVINS
-914 AEPWKRKLFN
+914 AESWKRKLFS
-924 GYVQIIIQKED
+924 GYAQIIIQKEE
-935 NAKEFVLSASAK
+935 NAKEVVLSARAT
-947 GLQTGILKLK
+947 GLKSGVLIVK

>member
-1 MLKNLF
+1 
-7 LSLFDLLTTAFM
+7 M
-19 KTTFVAKTLLSFF
+19 KTTLKKRFTYYFF
-32 LLLSFW
+32 IMCFAI
-38 VSAQKSD
+38 SAQTKSK
-45 RELILIDKDWRFS
+45 RELLLIDKDWKFS
-58 FGHLYDTEKDFGHAT
+58 FGHLYDTKKDFDHAE

-97 WRKLDLPH
+97 WRQLDLPH

-111 PFSESASFS
+111 PFRESASFS

-135 GWYRKKINIPESDLD
+135 GWYRKKISISNEDLGG
-150 KIISIKFDGVFR
+150 IISLKFDGVFR

-172 LGTEQ
+172 LGTQQ

-220 HVYLQKTNSVHI
+220 HVYLQKTNPVHVVT
-232 KANGTYVTSEF
+232 NGTYVTSVL
-243 KNNEADVIA
+243 KNNDADVTA
-252 AVSIENKGNYKGSI
+252 DVMIENKGNFKGSI
-266 EIVQTIFD
+266 EIINTIFD
-274 NEKKQIATFSESL
+274 AENKQVAYSSEKE
-287 LAPEFYKTITHH
+287 LAPEFYRKRNYS
-299 SKFYVENPKL
+299 SKLYVKNPLL
-309 WDIDSPNLYRLV
+309 WDIESPNLYRLLTEIRQDGKV
-321 TQIKQNEKLID
+321 ID
-332 SYETTF
+332 SYETNF
-338 GIRTIAFDPENGF
+338 GIRTIEFNAEKGF
-351 FLNGKS
+351 FLNGKPV
-357 LKLKGTNNHQDH
+357 KLKGTNNHQDH
-369 AGVGTALPDEIQ
+369 AGIGTALPDEIQ

-404 PELLK
+404 PELLE
-409 ACDELG
+409 ACDQLG

-430 HLNDLQRMMERDR
+430 HLNDLQKMIERDR

-457 WNIEGGI
+457 WQIEGGI
-464 VGERITNVMQNFAKS
+464 TGERITNVMQHFAKS
-479 IDPTRP
+479 IDSTRP

-579 GMFIWTGFDYR
+579 GIFIWTGFDYR

-613 PKDNVFYLKSWWG
+613 PKDNIFYLKSWWG
-626 KEPVLHLLPHWNWS
+626 TEPVLHLLPHWNWS
-640 GMEGTAIDVWA
+640 GMEGKEIDVWA
-651 YSNCDEVE
+651 YSNCEEVE

-664 KSLGKKKMEQNGH
+664 KSLGKKKMQQNGH
-677 LEWKVNYSPGTL
+677 LEWKVKYESGTL
-689 EAVGYKN
+689 EAIGYKN
-696 DKKVLSEIQKT
+696 GKKVLTEIQKT
-707 TGKVEKIKLSLDK
+707 TGNPENVKLTLDK
-720 ENVAKGNVS
+720 ENKVNSKVS
-729 VVTVEVTDKNG
+729 VITVEVTDKKG
-740 LHVPTANDEIEF
+740 LHVPTADNEITF
-752 AIKGGKILGVGNGNP
+752 DIKGGKILGVGNGNP
-767 TSLENDQFID
+767 TSLEKDQFIAD
-777 NLALVSITNFQE
+777 LKLVPITDFEE
-789 QKGTTA
+789 QKGKTA
-795 VLPQQLSNYSESEW
+795 DLSLQSDYPENEW
-809 ITAFKDRDYKK
+809 ISAFKDRDYKN
-820 QVPSYIYRGEFEL
+820 QAPSYIYRGNFEL
-833 KSNSVKNT
+833 TSVSEKNQ
-841 VSFFYKKIGVENVVF
+841 VNFFYKKIGTATEVYINGNKINPSKEDPQRYILDTKLLKQGENS
-856 VNGTKVEP
+856 VNIIT
-864 STEDAQKYTFNT
+864 
-876 AILKE
+876 
-881 GKNTIYIVATPLQKV
+881 TPLQKI

-904 DPGVI
+904 DPGII
-909 QVITP
+909 QVIIP
-914 AEPWKRKLFN
+914 AENWKRKLFN
-924 GYVQIIIQKED
+924 GYAQIIIEKE
-935 NAKEFVLSASAK
+935 NSTKEVVLTASAK
-947 GLQTGILKLK
+947 GLKNATMVVK

>member
-1 MLKNLF
+1 
-7 LSLFDLLTTAFM
+7 M
-19 KTTFVAKTLLSFF
+19 KTTFVQKTILCFF
-32 LLLSFW
+32 LVCSFHLL
-38 VSAQKSD
+38 AQNKSG
-45 RELILIDKDWRFS
+45 RALVLIDKDWSFS
-58 FGHLYDTEKDFGHAT
+58 FGHQYDTKKDFGHAE

-84 GDGPAAKDFDDRA
+84 GDGPAASGFDDRA

-111 PFSESASFS
+111 PFSETASFS
-120 HGFKA
+120 HGFKS
-125 AGKNYPEKSI
+125 AGKNFPEKSI
-135 GWYRKKINIPESDLD
+135 GWYRKKINIPNEDLG
-150 KIISIKFDGVFR
+150 KIISLKFDGVFR

-172 LGTEQ
+172 LGTEE

-183 EYDVTAYVNYG
+183 EYDVSAYVNYG
-194 GENTIVVRADAS
+194 GENTIVVRVDAS

-220 HVYLQKTNSVHI
+220 HVYLQKTNPIHI
-232 KANGTYVTSEF
+232 IQNGTYVTSELMGNDALVTADVKI
-243 KNNEADVIA
+243 KNNG
-252 AVSIENKGNYKGSI
+252 KFKGSI
-266 EIVQTIFD
+266 EVVQTIL
-274 NEKKQIATFSESL
+274 NNKNKQVAISSENV
-287 LAPEFYKTITHH
+287 LAPEFYQTINYS
-299 SKFYVENPKL
+299 SKLRVENPLL
-309 WDIDSPNLYRLV
+309 WDIDSPNLYQLI
-321 TQIKQNEKLID
+321 TEIKKDGEVID
-332 SYETTF
+332 SYKTSF
-338 GIRTIAFDPENGF
+338 GIRTIEFNPENGF
-351 FLNGKS
+351 FLNGKPV
-357 LKLKGTNNHQDH
+357 KLKGTNNHQDH
-369 AGVGTALPDEIQ
+369 AGIGTALPDEIQ
-381 YYRIKKLKE
+381 YYRIAKLKE

-404 PELLK
+404 PELLD
-409 ACDELG
+409 ACDKLG

-425 GINDY
+425 GINEY
-430 HLNDLQRMMERDR
+430 HLNDLRRMMERDR

-457 WNIEGGI
+457 WQIEGGI
-464 VGERITNVMQNFAKS
+464 TGERITNIMQDFSKS
-479 IDPTRP
+479 IDRTRP

-626 KEPVLHLLPHWNWS
+626 KEPVLHVLPHWNWS
-640 GMEGTAIDVWA
+640 GMEGKEIDVWA

-664 KSLGKKKMEQNGH
+664 NSLGKKKMEQNSH
-677 LEWKVNYSPGTL
+677 LEWKVKYTPGTL

-696 DKKVLSEIQKT
+696 GKKVLSDVQKT
-707 TGKVEKIKLSLDK
+707 TGKAENIKLSLDK
-720 ENVAKGNVS
+720 ENVLKGNVS
-729 VVTVEVTDKNG
+729 VLTVETTDKNG
-740 LHVPTANDEIEF
+740 LHIPTANDEIMF
-752 AIKGGKILGVGNGNP
+752 AIKGGKILGVGNGDP
-767 TSLENDQFID
+767 TSQESDQFID
-777 NLALVSITNFQE
+777 NIALVAISNFME
-789 QKGTTA
+789 QKATTA
-795 VLPQQLSNYSESEW
+795 SLPQELSNYSEKEW
-809 ITAFKDRDYKK
+809 TEAFKDRDYKR
-820 QVPSYIYRGEFEL
+820 QASSYIYKGEFDL
-833 KSNSVKNT
+833 KNNSASNV
-841 VSFFYKKIGVENVVF
+841 VSFFYKKLGVETVVF
-856 VNGTKVEP
+856 VNGNKVEP
-864 STEDAQKYTFNT
+864 SKDDSQKYVLNS

-881 GKNTIYIVATPLQKV
+881 GKNTIHIAATPLQKI

-904 DPGVI
+904 DPGII

-914 AEPWKRKLFN
+914 AESWKRKLFN
-924 GYVQIIIQKED
+924 GYAQIIIQKDE
-935 NAKEFVLSASAK
+935 NAKETVLSASGK
-947 GLQTGILKLK
+947 GLKNGVIVVK

>member
-1 MLKNLF
+1 MKTISPKGILF
-7 LSLFDLLTTAFM
+7 YVIFLLSCSLF
-19 KTTFVAKTLLSFF
+19 
-32 LLLSFW
+32 
-38 VSAQKSD
+38 AQNKLE
-45 RELILIDKDWRFS
+45 RELTLIDKDWRFS
-58 FGHLYDTEKDFGHAT
+58 FGHLYDTDKDFGHAT

-84 GDGPAAKDFDDRA
+84 GDGPAAAGFDDRA

-111 PFSESASFS
+111 SFSEKASFS
-120 HGFKA
+120 HGFKT
-125 AGKNYPEKSI
+125 AGKNYPDKSI
-135 GWYRKKINIPESDLD
+135 GWYRKKINISETD
-150 KIISIKFDGVFR
+150 KGRIISLKFDGVFR
-162 NSKVFFNGFY
+162 NSKVFFNGFF
-172 LGTEQ
+172 LGTEE

-206 MEEGWFYEG
+206 MEEGWYYEG

-220 HVYLQKTNSVHI
+220 HVYLQKTNPI
-232 KANGTYVTSEF
+232 RIAENGTYVTSLVQ
-243 KNNEADVIA
+243 NNLAEVTAQVT
-252 AVSIENKGNYKGSI
+252 VENKGNYKGEI
-266 EIVQTIFD
+266 EIIQSILHATG
-274 NEKKQIATFSESL
+274 KQIETVSEKTA
-287 LAPEFYKTITHH
+287 APGFYKTIQHTT
-299 SKFYVENPKL
+299 KLNVNKPQL
-309 WDIDSPNLYRLV
+309 WDLDSPYLYRLV
-321 TQIKQNEKLID
+321 TQIKQDGKIID
-332 SYETTF
+332 HYETPF
-338 GIRTIAFDPENGF
+338 GIRTIRFDAETGF

-357 LKLKGTNNHQDH
+357 VKLKGTNNHQDH
-369 AGVGTALPDEIQ
+369 AGIGTALPDALQ
-381 YYRIKKLKE
+381 YFRINKLKE

-430 HLNDLQRMMERDR
+430 HLNDLKRMMERDR

-457 WNIEGGI
+457 WNIEGNI
-464 VGERITNVMQNFAKS
+464 TGERITNVMQEFAKS
-479 IDPTRP
+479 IDNTRP

-518 RNQFKNQPGM
+518 RNEFRQQPGM

-557 PRPTFYSIEEGWK
+557 PRPSFYSIEEGWK

-626 KEPVLHLLPHWNWS
+626 TEPVLHLLPHWNWNK
-640 GMEGTAIDVWA
+640 EGKEIDVWA

-664 KSLGKKKMEQNGH
+664 KSLGKQKMEQNGH
-677 LEWKVNYSPGTL
+677 LEWKVPYAEGTL

-696 DKKVLSEIQKT
+696 GKKILTDVKKT
-707 TGKVEKIKLSLDK
+707 TGAQENIKLTVDK
-720 ENVAKGNVS
+720 ENQPNADVS
-729 VVTVEVTDKNG
+729 VITVEVTDKKG
-740 LHVPTANDEIEF
+740 QHVPTANNEITF
-752 AIKGGKILGVGNGNP
+752 SIQGGKILGVGNGDP
-767 TSLENDQFID
+767 KSLEKDIFLD
-777 NLALVSITNFQE
+777 EVTVMPLANFQE
-789 QKGTTA
+789 QRSSVATENVA
-795 VLPQQLSNYSESEW
+795 VNADENWKE
-809 ITAFKDRDYKK
+809 AFKDRDYKN
-820 QVPSYIYRGEFEL
+820 QAESYAYRGNFEL
-833 KSNSVKNT
+833 KNNLSSNI
-841 VSFFYKKIGVENVVF
+841 VSFFYKKIGLETVIF
-856 VNGTKVEP
+856 VNGNKVAA
-864 STEDAQKYTFNT
+864 SAEDPQKYVLNSS
-876 AILKE
+876 ILKQ
-881 GKNTIYIVATPLQKV
+881 GKNTIHIAAKPLQKV

-904 DPGVI
+904 DPGVV

-914 AEPWKRKLFN
+914 SEPWKRKLFN
-924 GYVQIIIQKED
+924 GYAQIIVQKDGTQSEV
-935 NAKEFVLSASAK
+935 VLSATAK
-947 GLQTGILKLK
+947 GLKAGSVVLSKK

>member
-1 MLKNLF
+1 MKIISPKRLILCVVF
-7 LSLFDLLTTAFM
+7 LMTCFAF
-19 KTTFVAKTLLSFF
+19 
-32 LLLSFW
+32 
-38 VSAQKSD
+38 AQNKSERD
-45 RELILIDKDWRFS
+45 LILIDKDWRFS
-58 FGHLYDTEKDFGHAT
+58 FGHLYDTEKDYGHAT

-111 PFSESASFS
+111 PFSEKASYS
-120 HGFKA
+120 HGFKM

-135 GWYRKKINIPESDLD
+135 GWYRKKITIPESDNGR
-150 KIISIKFDGVFR
+150 IISIKFDGIFR
-162 NSKVFFNGFY
+162 NSKVFFNGYF
-172 LGTEQ
+172 LGTEE

-194 GENTIVVRADAS
+194 GENTLVVRADAS

-220 HVYLQKTNSVHI
+220 HVYLQKTNPIHVIS
-232 KANGTYVTSEF
+232 NGTYVTSEI
-243 KNNEADVIA
+243 KNTNAAIIA
-252 AVSIENKGNYKGSI
+252 EVNIENKGNYKGSI
-266 EIVQTIFD
+266 EIVQTVFD
-274 NEKKQIATFSESL
+274 SSGKSVAAVSENVVV
-287 LAPEFYKTITHH
+287 PDFYKIANYI
-299 SKFYVENPKL
+299 SKLTVNNPLL
-309 WDIDSPNLYRLV
+309 WDIESPILYRLS
-321 TQIKQNEKLID
+321 TQIKQNGKIVD
-332 SYETTF
+332 SYETPF
-338 GIRTIAFDPENGF
+338 GIRAIRFDAEKGF
-351 FLNGKS
+351 FLNGKP

-369 AGVGTALPDEIQ
+369 AGIGTALPDELQ
-381 YYRIKKLKE
+381 YFRIKKLKE

-430 HLNDLQRMMERDR
+430 HLNDLKRMIERDR
-443 NHPSIFCW
+443 NHPSVFCW

-457 WNIEGGI
+457 WNIEGNI
-464 VGERITNVMQNFAKS
+464 VGEHITEVMQGFTKG
-479 IDPTRP
+479 IDSTRP

-536 ATRGIYF
+536 ATRGVYF

-579 GMFIWTGFDYR
+579 GVFFWTGFDYR

-626 KEPVLHLLPHWNWS
+626 NSPVVHVMPHWNWS
-640 GMEGTAIDVWA
+640 GMEGKEIDVWVH
-651 YSNCDEVE
+651 SNCDEVE

-664 KSLGKKKMEQNGH
+664 KSCGKKKMEQNGH
-677 LEWKVNYSPGTL
+677 LQWKVKYAPGTL
-689 EAVGYKN
+689 EAIGYKN
-696 DKKVLSEIQKT
+696 GKKILSDIQKT
-707 TGKVEKIKLSLDK
+707 TGNGENLKLTLDK
-720 ENVAKGNVS
+720 ENVPNSKVM
-729 VVTVEVTDKNG
+729 VVTVEVTDKKG
-740 LHVPTANDEIEF
+740 LHVPTSNNEINFSIE
-752 AIKGGKILGVGNGNP
+752 GGKILGVGNGDP
-767 TSLENDQFID
+767 TSLEKDQFID
-777 NLALVSITNFQE
+777 ELVLVPITNLEE
-789 QKGTTA
+789 QKLA
-795 VLPQQLSNYSESEW
+795 SADLPQQLLSYSENEW
-809 ITAFKDRDYKK
+809 KIAFKDRDYKN
-820 QVPSYIYRGEFEL
+820 QAPAYVYRGEFDL
-833 KSNSVKNT
+833 KNNAATNV
-841 VSFFYKKIGVENVVF
+841 VSFFYKKIGVNATVF
-856 VNGTKVEP
+856 VNGKKVEP
-864 STEDAQKYTFNT
+864 SAEDSQKYMLNSNV
-876 AILKE
+876 LKE
-881 GKNTIYIVATPLQKV
+881 GKNNIYIAATPLQKI

-904 DPGVI
+904 DPGII

-914 AEPWKRKLFN
+914 AELWKRKLFN
-924 GYVQIIIQKED
+924 GYAQIIIQKDETA
-935 NAKEFVLSASAK
+935 NEVVLSAIAK
-947 GLQTGILKLK
+947 GLRSASLRN

>member
-1 MLKNLF
+1 
-7 LSLFDLLTTAFM
+7 M
-19 KTTFVAKTLLSFF
+19 KTNFF
-32 LLLSFW
+32 LRTILCFLILFSIPVF
-38 VSAQKSD
+38 AQRKSD
-45 RELILIDKDWRFS
+45 RDLILIDKDWRFS
-58 FGHLYDTEKDFGHAT
+58 LGHLYDTKKDFGHAE

-84 GDGPAAKDFDDRA
+84 ADGPAAKDFDDRA

-111 PFSESASFS
+111 PFNESASFS

-135 GWYRKKINIPESDLD
+135 GWYRKKITISNEDLG
-150 KIISIKFDGVFR
+150 KIISLKFDGVFR

-172 LGTEQ
+172 LGTEE

-183 EYDVTAYVNYG
+183 EYDVTAYINYG
-194 GENTIVVRADAS
+194 GENTIVVRVDAS

-220 HVYLQKTNSVHI
+220 HVYLQKTNPLHV
-232 KANGTYVTSEF
+232 AQNGTYVTSEISNDNALVNAEV
-243 KNNEADVIA
+243 KL
-252 AVSIENKGNYKGSI
+252 ENKGHYKGNV
-266 EIVQTIFD
+266 EISQTIL
-274 NEKKQIATFSESL
+274 NASGKQVATNSENVS
-287 LAPEFYKTITHH
+287 APEFYKSETYS
-299 SKFYVENPKL
+299 SKLNVKNPLL
-309 WDIDSPNLYRLV
+309 WDIDSPNLYQLI
-321 TQIKQNEKLID
+321 TEIKSEGKVID
-332 SYETTF
+332 EYRTSF
-338 GIRTIAFDPENGF
+338 GIRTIKFDPENGF
-351 FLNGKS
+351 FLNGKHV
-357 LKLKGTNNHQDH
+357 KLKGTNNHQDH
-369 AGVGTALPDEIQ
+369 AGIGTALPDEIQ
-381 YYRIKKLKE
+381 YYRIAKLKA

-404 PELLK
+404 PELLD
-409 ACDELG
+409 ACDKLG

-425 GINDY
+425 GINYY

-457 WNIEGGI
+457 WQIEGGI
-464 VGERITNVMQNFAKS
+464 TGERITNIMQDFSKS

-518 RNQFKNQPGM
+518 RSQFKQQPGM

-590 GEPTPYGWP
+590 GEPTPYSWP

-640 GMEGTAIDVWA
+640 GMEGKEIDVWA

-664 KSLGKKKMEQNGH
+664 KSLGKKKMEQNSH
-677 LEWKVNYSPGTL
+677 LEWKVNYTPGTL
-689 EAVGYKN
+689 EAVGYK
-696 DKKVLSEIQKT
+696 DGKKVLSEVQKT
-707 TGKVEKIKLSLDK
+707 TGKAENIKLSVDK
-720 ENVAKGNVS
+720 ENVLKGNVS
-729 VVTVEVTDKNG
+729 VVTVETADKNG
-740 LHVPTANDEIEF
+740 LHVPTANDEIAF
-752 AIKGGKILGVGNGNP
+752 SIKGGKILGVGNGDP
-767 TSLENDQFID
+767 TSLESDQFID
-777 NLALVSITNFQE
+777 DISLLAINNFKE
-789 QKGTTA
+789 REEANAT
-795 VLPQQLSNYSESEW
+795 LPQQLPSYLEKEW
-809 ITAFKDRDYKK
+809 TEAFKDRDYKK
-820 QVPSYIYRGEFEL
+820 QAPSYIYKGEFDL
-833 KSNSVKNT
+833 KNNSVSNV
-841 VSFFYKKIGVENVVF
+841 VSFFYKKIGVETVVF
-856 VNGTKVEP
+856 VNGNKVE
-864 STEDAQKYTFNT
+864 SSKKDLQKYILN
-876 AILKE
+876 ASILKE
-881 GKNTIYIVATPLQKV
+881 GKNTIHIAATPLQKV

-904 DPGVI
+904 DPGII

-914 AEPWKRKLFN
+914 AESWKRKLFN
-924 GYVQIIIQKED
+924 GYAQIIIQKDE
-935 NAKEFVLSASAK
+935 NAKEVVLSASGK
-947 GLQTGILKLK
+947 GLRTGTLVVK